1 MLRERARRAGL
12 QAPHL
17 GRLLG
22 QLLQERLERL
32 GHLVGDA
39 SEWHVHGE
47 RALQRAARQ
56 RFCRAA
62 PQLAPQAP
70 LAARGAAP
78 GALAACGAAGSR
90 AAESEAKSNRRFAT
104 GGPRTF
110 KAALLKSATVLA
122 AAWRAA
128 RHELCVSARAGGA
141 TPLGHGLF
149 AKLACAPTG
158 GPAMRGGEQSA
169 SWPSCVRLRQQQ
181 RRDRALGRRE
191 RVYLLRQE
199 FASSAASRAP
209 PPPRQHAVSRAAVPA
224 PRASTAVPPHV
235 HARCRLAAPP
245 ARVFRRWLG
254 VRFHLEHRYRPLRR

>member
-1 MLRERARRAGL
+1 MLRARARRAGL

-62 PQLAPQAP
+62 PQLAPQSP

-104 GGPRTF
+104 GGARTF
-110 KAALLKSATVLA
+110 KAALLKSATVLP
-122 AAWRAA
+122 AAWRDA
-128 RHELCVSARAGGA
+128 RRALCVSARAGGA
-141 TPLGHGLF
+141 TPLGHGLSRSTR
-149 AKLACAPTG
+149 AHAPTG
-158 GPAMRGGEQSA
+158 GPAKQPGGQSA
-169 SWPSCVRLRQQQ
+169 SWPSCVRLRQQK

-191 RVYLLRQE
+191 RVYISYDKQAE
-199 FASSAASRAP
+199 SAP

-224 PRASTAVPPHV
+224 PRVSTAVPPHV
-235 HARCRLAAPP
+235 HARRRLAAPP
-245 ARVFRRWLG
+245 ARVFRRWLA
-254 VRFHLEHRYRPLRR
+254 VRFHR